1 MPWFAIVAFGSV
13 ATISAALVGT
23 VPAWVG
29 IAAAILMVL
38 TLLVRWGWHV
48 LDCELL

>member
-1 MPWFAIVAFGSV
+1 MIA
-13 ATISAALVGT
+13 AALVGA

-38 TLLVRWGWHV
+38 SLLVRWGWYI

>member
-1 MPWFAIVAFGSV
+1 MIV
-13 ATISAALVGT
+13 AALVGA

-29 IAAAILMVL
+29 IAAAILVVF